1 MRFNI
6 ACVSAALFAAVVT
19 AVPVETIVARQ
30 EACPAPVPQPAPA
43 PAPAPQPVPV
53 PVPAPAPVEQKQEIN
68 NYQCGANTSLHCCE
82 TVSDTSNSRVTQ
94 LLNAAGID
102 HQEAKSKGQ
111 VGLTCK

>member
-6 ACVSAALFAAVVT
+6 ACVSAALFAAVVA
-19 AVPVETIVARQ
+19 AVPV

-43 PAPAPQPVPV
+43 PAPQPV
-53 PVPAPAPVEQKQEIN
+53 PVPAPAPEPAQPEKEEIHSQ
-68 NYQCGANTSLHCCE
+68 QCGANTSLHCCE
-82 TVSDTSNSRVTQ
+82 TVSDTSNAHITQ

-102 HQEAKSKGQ
+102 HQEATSKGQ